1 MTPSEI
7 RLELIRQHE
16 EIRSAISET
25 RSAATRSPD
34 AGDVRARALRLAERL
49 RRHNL
54 DEEHMLQD
62 LLRTVD
68 AWGPMRVD
76 IMNEQHVA
84 EHEQLWSAL
93 SEASGAPD
101 ASALCDAVLAAIDR
115 VLFHIAREEA
125 VYLSEDVLRDDA
137 VVIDQCSG

>member
-1 MTPSEI
+1 M
-7 RLELIRQHE
+7 
-16 EIRSAISET
+16 AIAET
-25 RSAATRSPD
+25 RSAATRSLD
-34 AGDVRARALRLAERL
+34 AGDVRACALRLADRI

-54 DEEHMLQD
+54 DEEHLLQD

-93 SEASGAPD
+93 SAASGALE
-101 ASALCDAVLAAIDR
+101 ASALRDSVLGAIDR
-115 VLFHIAREEA
+115 VLLHMAREET
-125 VYLSEDVLRDDA
+125 VYLREDVLRDDA